1 VWVFWARGE
10 KIFMFPSFFITL
22 SLLASVAA
30 TNLPA
35 PVVHVLGGMQFSLSN
50 RYPVESVSTVFA
62 DNILLTL
69 AYMRGIVKD
78 DKVDWDTVKAP
89 FTYSFVLQPG
99 EVFAFHDSVLPEFAG
114 KVVKTTNAH
123 FGSQEG
129 FKSDG
134 YLVADGV
141 CHLASL
147 INEAAQHAGLKV
159 VAPTNHDFAVI
170 PEIPREY
177 GTAIYYMPG
186 QDSSNAQQNLYVEN
200 TKDKPIAITFV
211 YKNNELSVEVT
222 ETDVN

>member
-1 VWVFWARGE
+1 
-10 KIFMFPSFFITL
+10 MFPSFFITL
-22 SLLASVAA
+22 SLLASIAA
-30 TNLPA
+30 TNLPV
-35 PVVHVLGGMQFSLSN
+35 PVTHVLGGMQFSLSN
-50 RYPVESVSTVFA
+50 RYPVASVSDVFS

-69 AYMRGIVKD
+69 GYMRGIVRSGH
-78 DKVDWDTVKAP
+78 VDWNSVKSP

-123 FGSQEG
+123 FGSQDG
-129 FKSDG
+129 FESDG

-147 INEAAQHAGLKV
+147 INEAATRAGLKV
-159 VAPTNHDFAVI
+159 VAPTNHDFAAI

-186 QDSSNAQQNLYVEN
+186 QDGTNAQQNLYVEN
-200 TKDKPIAITFV
+200 NKDTPVTMTFT
-211 YKNNELSVEVT
+211 YKDSELRVEVT
-222 ETDVN
+222 QTEVN

>member
-1 VWVFWARGE
+1 
-10 KIFMFPSFFITL
+10 MFPSFFITL

-35 PVVHVLGGMQFSLSN
+35 SITHVLGTMEFSLAN
-50 RYPVESVSTVFA
+50 RYANSFVNSVFS
-62 DNILLTL
+62 DNILLTM

-78 DKVDWDTVKAP
+78 DKPDWNEVKSP
-89 FTYSFVLQPG
+89 FTYSFVLKPG
-99 EVFAFHDSVLPEFAG
+99 EVFAFHDDVLPEFAG

-129 FKSDG
+129 FLSDG
-134 YLVADGV
+134 WLVADGV

-147 INEAAQHAGLKV
+147 INEASIHAGLKV
-159 VAPTNHDFAVI
+159 VAPTSHDFAII

-186 QDSSNAQQNLYVEN
+186 SDSTNAQQNLYVEN
-200 TKDKPIAITFV
+200 TKDKPVTLTFI
-211 YKNNELSVEVT
+211 YKDNELAVTVT
-222 ETDVN
+222 ESEFN

>member
-1 VWVFWARGE
+1 
-10 KIFMFPSFFITL
+10 MMPSFLITL
-22 SLLASVAA
+22 SILVSVAA

-35 PVVHVLGGMQFSLSN
+35 SITHVLGDMQFSLAN
-50 RYPVESVSTVFA
+50 RYPVQSVSDIFS

-78 DKVDWDTVKAP
+78 NKPDWNAVKSP

-99 EVFAFHDSVLPEFAG
+99 EVFAFHDSVLPEFSG

-134 YLVADGV
+134 WLVADGV

-147 INEAAQHAGLKV
+147 INEAAAHAGLKV

-170 PEIPREY
+170 PEIPKEY

-186 QDSSNAQQNLYVEN
+186 SDTENAQQNLYVQN
-200 TKDKPIAITFV
+200 TKDKPVTITFD
-211 YKNNELSVEVT
+211 YKDNELTVEVT
-222 ETDVN
+222 QIEVN

>member
-1 VWVFWARGE
+1 
-10 KIFMFPSFFITL
+10 MFPSFFITL

-30 TNLPA
+30 TTLPA
-35 PVVHVLGGMQFSLSN
+35 SVTHVLGGMQFSLAD
-50 RYPVESVSTVFA
+50 RYPVQSVSDIFS

-78 DKVDWDTVKAP
+78 DKPDWNMVKDP
-89 FTYSFVLQPG
+89 FIYSFVLQPG

-134 YLVADGV
+134 WLVADGV

-147 INEAAQHAGLKV
+147 INEAAVHAGLKV
-159 VAPTNHDFAVI
+159 VAPTSHDFAAI

-186 QDSSNAQQNLYVEN
+186 SDTENAQQNLYVQN
-200 TKDKPIAITFV
+200 TKDKPVTITFD
-211 YKNNELSVEVT
+211 YKNNELTVEVT
-222 ETDVN
+222 QVGIN

>member
-1 VWVFWARGE
+1 M
-10 KIFMFPSFFITL
+10 IPTFFIA
-22 SLLASVAA
+22 LAMLTTVA
-30 TNLPA
+30 TTPLPNA
-35 PVVHVLGGMQFSLSN
+35 IQLLGGAKFSLSD
-50 RYPVESVSTVFA
+50 RYANTFVSGVFA

-69 AYMRGIVKD
+69 AYMRGVVHD
-78 DKVDWDTVKAP
+78 NTVDWNVVKTP

-99 EVFAFHDSVLPEFAG
+99 QVFAFHQDVLPEFIG

-123 FGSQEG
+123 FGTQEG

-147 INEAAQHAGLKV
+147 INEAAARAGLKV

-170 PEIPREY
+170 PEVPREY

-186 QDSSNAQQNLYVEN
+186 QSGTNAMQNLYVEN
-200 TKDKPIAITFV
+200 SKDKPVTLTFI
-211 YKNNELSVEVT
+211 YKDNTLSVDVAEV
-222 ETDVN
+222 E